1 MRRTVPPSAEI
12 EARIDQLLAVGVGEN
27 PRETLSELARLGAR
41 LIIQRADEDEF
52 DAWLGR
58 ARYERRPERERERVR
73 RAYWQA
79 LDEAM
84 NERDSGRY
92 RLGLRG

>member
-1 MRRTVPPSAEI
+1 MRMSSTRGWA
-12 EARIDQLLAVGVGEN
+12 
-27 PRETLSELARLGAR
+27 
-41 LIIQRADEDEF
+41 
-52 DAWLGR
+52 